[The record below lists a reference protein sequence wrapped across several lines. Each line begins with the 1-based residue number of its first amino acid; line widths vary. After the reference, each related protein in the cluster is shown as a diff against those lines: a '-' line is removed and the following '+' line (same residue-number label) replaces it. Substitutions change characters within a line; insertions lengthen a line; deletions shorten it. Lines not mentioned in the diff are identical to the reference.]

1 MILCGCAGGLSKV
14 EKSRWRSDTKQAVA
28 PEDWTPSVSNRV
40 WGSGESSGDV
50 LANALYLDAGHR
62 RKGAAVFLI
71 DVVNRA
77 NVELIKRWAT
87 RASREK
93 WFFASASCRADHAF
107 NKGRQ

>member
-1 MILCGCAGGLSKV
+1 MGAQEGSIFLSFPQK
-14 EKSRWRSDTKQAVA
+14 ETYEAAFRRLQ
-28 PEDWTPSVSNRV
+28 DWTPSVSNRV

-77 NVELIKRWAT
+77 NVELIERWAT